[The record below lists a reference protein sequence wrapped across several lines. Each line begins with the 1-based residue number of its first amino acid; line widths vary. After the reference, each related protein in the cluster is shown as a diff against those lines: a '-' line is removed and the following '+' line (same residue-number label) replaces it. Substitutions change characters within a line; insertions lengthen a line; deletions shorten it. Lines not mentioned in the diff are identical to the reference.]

1 MPANANVESCFATL
15 VAPHAGQLGDSSSMR
30 TSSSKCSSQLM
41 QTYSYIGIA
50 TGV

>member
-1 MPANANVESCFATL
+1 
-15 VAPHAGQLGDSSSMR
+15 MR